1 MIRAFAFLLWSSWR
15 NRFISQLR
23 RIRSPRYAVA
33 LLVGGLYLWW
43 FFFRPTQRVGPA
55 AGMVFLGR
63 PMQFIAIIFV
73 VLSTLGTWVVG
84 SDRTALAFNQ
94 AEVALLFPA
103 PLSRRAL
110 LAYKLFRAQIMV
122 LINALIWVFILRR
135 GGTELPSLL
144 RALGLWVMFSTLN
157 LHRLGAA
164 LVRASWTE
172 HRAAGVRKHAISIV
186 LFVLL
191 CLAVLYSLFED
202 RHRLLAAVGP
212 METFTVMLDAVA
224 KPPASYALY
233 PFRAVITPTFA
244 KTVAEWMSGIVPA
257 VIALVAHIVWV
268 FYTDRAFEEAAI
280 EASAERARLLE
291 AFRQRRGMTAPPK
304 VKTHRTVHLG
314 ATGHPARAIIWKNTI
329 CLIRTVPLM
338 PFVIPAIL
346 GAIFGLSVA
355 GGHSDWPK
363 RIMAASASMFAT
375 TFFFGWRMIRNDLRH
390 DMVNLSLLKTLPISS
405 SEIVLAEV
413 ASAMLPLVIIE
424 FALGVVTYIAAELT
438 KMPPLSPPLTPS
450 LRLMFLLVSPV
461 ALVALNG
468 ALLTI
473 QNATAVLFPAWVRLG
488 PTVTGG
494 VEALG
499 QNVLSF
505 AGIVFCLVLALIVP
519 TFVGAIVS
527 VAMRDQPVIGLATAI
542 VTGSILLAAE
552 TYGVIHLLGRAF
564 DRAEPAA
571 T

>member
-1 MIRAFAFLLWSSWR
+1 MIGAFAFLLWSSWR
-15 NRFISQLR
+15 NRFVSQLR

-63 PMQFIAIIFV
+63 PMQFIAIVFV

-172 HRAAGVRKHAISIV
+172 HRAAALRKHAISIA
-186 LFVLL
+186 LFGIL
-191 CLAVLYSLFED
+191 CFCVLYSLVQD

-212 METFTVMLDAVA
+212 METFNVMLDAVA

-304 VKTHRTVHLG
+304 VKTHRTVKLG
-314 ATGHPARAIIWKNTI
+314 STGHPARAIIWKNTL

-338 PFVIPAIL
+338 PFVIPAII
-346 GAIFGLSVA
+346 GAIFGLTVA

-363 RIMAASASMFAT
+363 RVMAAAASMFAT

-413 ASAMLPLVIIE
+413 ASAMLPLVVVE
-424 FALGVVTYIAAELT
+424 FALGVVTYIGAELT
-438 KMPPLSPPLTPS
+438 SIPPLSPPLTPQ
-450 LRLMFLLVSPV
+450 LRLMFLVVSPV
-461 ALVALNG
+461 ALIALNG

-505 AGIVFCLVLALIVP
+505 AGIVFCLVLGLIVP
-519 TFVGAIVS
+519 MFVATIVS
-527 VAMRDQPVIGLATAI
+527 VAMRDQAVVGLATAI
-542 VTGSILLAAE
+542 ITGSILLAAE